1 MEDTGFSYLRVV
13 GSFIVTKDNLGM
25 RHSFRKIITNSVS
38 TNRVKWYASNQIAR
52 KMQRDQSMSVITRY
66 VR

>member
-25 RHSFRKIITNSVS
+25 RHDEITIFA
-38 TNRVKWYASNQIAR
+38 KL
-52 KMQRDQSMSVITRY
+52 
-66 VR
+66 